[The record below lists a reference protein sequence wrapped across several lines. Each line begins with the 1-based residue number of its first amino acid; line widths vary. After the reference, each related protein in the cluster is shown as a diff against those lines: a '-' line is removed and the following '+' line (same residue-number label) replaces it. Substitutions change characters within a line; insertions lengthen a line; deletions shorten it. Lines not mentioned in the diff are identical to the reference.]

1 MVTIF
6 ILLSSKL
13 FSQSIFQTPSYLILN
28 FKCQLELLRILFRK
42 PFLKIAYFLSFFL
55 VFNFFPLSKRTKNE
69 LK

>member
-42 PFLKIAYFLSFFL
+42 TLLKIAYFLSFLFL
-55 VFNFFPLSKRTKNE
+55 ISSSYPK
-69 LK
+69 